1 MFLVRRSK
9 MAAQEFCIACDPL
22 VHLGM
27 LDEGHERIGAVSCV
41 EPLPKL
47 CRRKTG
53 GGRLIFGIGRPIAA
67 MCQKIIQR
75 RARAGHARAFLQPRI
90 PRPGQRAFFITECL
104 SIEREP
110 GGLLQ
115 FSRCFGELEARWH
128 VRLEREA
135 SQYFLA
141 EGMKRGR
148 TQGVYRAQMF
158 FIKPARYVTAFFLRG
173 W

>member
-53 GGRLIFGIGRPIAA
+53 GGRVTFGIRPPIVA
-67 MCQKIIQR
+67 I
-75 RARAGHARAFLQPRI
+75 G
-90 PRPGQRAFFITECL
+90 
-104 SIEREP
+104 REP

-158 FIKPARYVTAFFLRG
+158 FIKPASYVTALFFCVWR
-173 W
+173 